1 MPIYCD
7 ESGGVSRG
15 VMTLAALFIE
25 EEAAD
30 AVLARFREVTGLRG
44 ELKGSRIDLAER
56 ALVLE
61 LLEKTEAQATVS
73 VALSA
78 TESENGMDRGSHDI
92 NVYAALMDDA
102 VSALLP
108 ATKGCSS
115 VVMDDGRYGE
125 KVLEHVRR
133 EIAAIAGPWNT
144 SQLVESDKLAG
155 LQLADVLA
163 NSFYNRARVS
173 GKQARIA
180 AIVQPMLDAKRIEM
194 RILDGGEVEPLPK
207 SVRARKKD

>member
-15 VMTLAALFIE
+15 VMTLAALFIDE
-25 EEAAD
+25 DAAE
-30 AVLARFREVTGLRG
+30 AVLSRFRDVTGLRG

-56 ALVLE
+56 ALVVE
-61 LLEKTEAQATVS
+61 LLEKTDATATVS
-73 VALSA
+73 IALSA
-78 TESENGMDRGSHDI
+78 TESKKGMDRGSHDI

-108 ATKGCSS
+108 STGGCSS

-125 KVLEHVRR
+125 KVLEYVRR

-173 GKQARIA
+173 GKQSRVA
-180 AIVQPMLDAKRIEM
+180 AIVQPMLDAGRIEM
-194 RILDGGEVEPLPK
+194 RILDGAEVEPLPK
-207 SVRARKKD
+207 SVRAKKED

>member
-15 VMTLAALFIE
+15 VMTLAALHIQA
-25 EEAAD
+25 EEAE

-56 ALVLE
+56 ALVIE
-61 LLEKTEAQATVS
+61 LIEQTSADAVIS
-73 VALSA
+73 IALSA
-78 TESENGMDRGSHDI
+78 TENPDGADRGDHDI
-92 NVYAALMDDA
+92 AVYAALMDDA
-102 VSALLP
+102 VGALLP
-108 ATKGCSS
+108 ATGGCSS
-115 VVMDDGRYGE
+115 VIMDTGRYGDQ
-125 KVLEHVRR
+125 VLEYVRR

-163 NSFYNRARVS
+163 NSFYNRARIS
-173 GKQARIA
+173 DRQSSIA
-180 AIVQPMLDAKRIEM
+180 AIVQPMLDSGRIQM
-194 RILDGGEVEPLPK
+194 RILAGAEVEPLPRH
-207 SVRARKKD
+207 VRAKKV

>member
-25 EEAAD
+25 EDRAESI
-30 AVLARFREVTGLRG
+30 LSRFREVTGLRG

-56 ALVLE
+56 ALTIE
-61 LLEKTEAQATVS
+61 LLEKSDAKAVIS
-73 VALSA
+73 IALSA
-78 TESENGMDRGSHDI
+78 TTTKKGENRGAHDI
-92 NVYAALMDDA
+92 AVYASLMDDA
-102 VSALLP
+102 VAALLP

-115 VVMDDGRYGE
+115 VVMDDGRYGD
-125 KVLEHVRR
+125 KVLEYVRR
-133 EIAAIAGPWNT
+133 EIAEIAGPWNT
-144 SQLVESDKLAG
+144 SQLIESDKLAG

-180 AIVQPMLDAKRIEM
+180 AMLQPMLDDSRIEM
-194 RILDGGEVEPLPK
+194 RILEGSDVEPLPAGLK
-207 SVRARKKD
+207 PTRA